1 MYSYCVSCGHK
12 VEEWEIPEEEWRIVQ
27 ETNDPVICGFCNMLG
42 EISLDDSS
50 FLVLCDKCGHV
61 WYESDTLV
69 VNEFVL
75 CEDCIDVRDDW
86 SRFEVEPPARSEPQS
101 TGRPRADKTAE
112 RPNDLQVGSSPT
124 PPSERTDGESKDPT
138 RATGT
143 GGHRGSIQKNRD
155 ALSREPEK
163 DKAEKR
169 TVEQSRVQSVA
180 PLAKQQNI
188 EQGGRT
194 RNKTKSHTKSPVAQ
208 NTMSE
213 VPRTG
218 SKHRDGKGCLSGTAL
233 IVFGILAGV
242 LMLMYTLG
250 ARGVPTRDVAALQSA
265 MKESAVVV
273 NGEPTLLKVPVGM
286 LDRDF

>member
-1 MYSYCVSCGHK
+1 MWVLQHA
-12 VEEWEIPEEEWRIVQ
+12 W
-27 ETNDPVICGFCNMLG
+27 

-50 FLVLCDKCGHV
+50 LLVLCDRCGHV
-61 WYESDTLV
+61 CYDCDTLV
-69 VNEFVL
+69 VNEFVV
-75 CEDCIDVRDDW
+75 CEDCIVFGDDW
-86 SRFEVEPPARSEPQS
+86 SRFEVEPQREVNSSLLADLGLTRRRSVQTTCKLVVRRRRPVKGQTANPRIRLARLA
-101 TGRPRADKTAE
+101 R
-112 RPNDLQVGSSPT
+112 
-124 PPSERTDGESKDPT
+124 
-138 RATGT
+138 

-169 TVEQSRVQSVA
+169 TVEQSRVQSVP

-250 ARGVPTRDVAALQSA
+250 ARGVPTRDVAAQQSA

-273 NGEPTLLKVPVGM
+273 NGEPTLIKFPVGM
-286 LDRDF
+286 LDREF

>member
-1 MYSYCVSCGHK
+1 
-12 VEEWEIPEEEWRIVQ
+12 
-27 ETNDPVICGFCNMLG
+27 MLG
-42 EISLDDSS
+42 EFTFDDFS
-50 FLVLCDKCGHV
+50 FLVICDMCGHLC
-61 WYESDTLV
+61 YECDTLV
-69 VNEFVL
+69 VNEIVL
-75 CEDCIDVRDDW
+75 CEDCRDFRDTEA
-86 SRFEVEPPARSEPQS
+86 RFVVWPPAVSERQPTS
-101 TGRPRADKTAE
+101 RPRAGKTAE
-112 RPNDLQVGSSPT
+112 HPGDLQVGSSPT

-143 GGHRGSIQKNRD
+143 GGHRGSFQKNRD

-169 TVEQSRVQSVA
+169 TVEQSRVQSV
-180 PLAKQQNI
+180 PPPAKQQNI

-242 LMLMYTLG
+242 LILMYTLG
-250 ARGVPTRDVAALQSA
+250 ARVVPTRDVAALQSA
-265 MKESAVVV
+265 MKESTVVV
-273 NGEPTLLKVPVGM
+273 NGEPTLLKVPVGI
-286 LDRDF
+286 LDREF